1 MSSPFLYTHSFM
13 VTLQHPT
20 PIPSL
25 LRDLWPSGS
34 CSWVG
39 IRNFLSCCWAH
50 FPVHNAILVVVQSA
64 GAKHWESSSFTL
76 DRVGLPGES
85 EEVVIS
91 ANIRWCNVRQYTF
104 ALTTKPWGH
113 WQASGFWDSNL
124 LKPHIDNF
132 STYTSHFL
140 CLNLNWLHMYLF
152 LWEWLKAVAYVIR
165 PLQKKKEKCP
175 IDKQVLT
182 LISKTAQ
189 EEAMYE
195 DLPQS
200 EGSVY
205 IKSWRC

>member
-25 LRDLWPSGS
+25 LRDLWPCGS

-124 LKPHIDNF
+124 LKPHIDNI

-140 CLNLNWLHMYLF
+140 CLNFNWLQMYLF
-152 LWEWLKAVAYVIR
+152 LWELLKAVACYSATSEEEGEMPNR
-165 PLQKKKEKCP
+165 QAGPHSDL
-175 IDKQVLT
+175 
-182 LISKTAQ
+182 KTAQ

-200 EGSVY
+200 EGPVY